1 MREGPLSVSLAR
13 YVQKRKPLP
22 LLASCNTAIPYG
34 PTMQGMDYKDKIA
47 KRIKMAREER
57 GWKLRELAQATDN
70 IVSISR
76 LNNYEHGA
84 RMPGPAEAVLLG
96 EALGKR
102 PAYFLG
108 VDDVQLPISSEEE
121 SLIKNWRALPENER
135 MAIYRGL
142 EVQALRYRDPAQNQT
157 VARALP
163 AVPKM
168 TAQSRRKARPK

>member
-1 MREGPLSVSLAR
+1 
-13 YVQKRKPLP
+13 
-22 LLASCNTAIPYG
+22 
-34 PTMQGMDYKDKIA
+34 MQGMDYKDKIA
-47 KRIKMAREER
+47 QRIRSAREER
-57 GWKLRELAQATDN
+57 GWKLRELADATDN

-135 MAIYRGL
+135 MAIFRGL
-142 EVQALRYRDPAQNQT
+142 EVQALRYRDPAQSHA
-157 VARALP
+157 VDRRLP
-163 AVPKM
+163 PVPKV
-168 TAQSRRKARPK
+168 AVHSRRKTRSK